1 MDNISASSIVALFET
16 SKKERESFVF
26 QVISNALDGNVDI
39 MKLHKQVKAMEEIV
53 KEITSDKAYR
63 KALLEQAMLH
73 GKSFSFLGDEWTVKE
88 TGVQYDYDNCN
99 DPLVAQMH
107 QELEQLQQEIKSRES
122 WLKALPAEGMVIVD
136 EETGETYK
144 VYPPLKKSTTSVTI
158 KLT

>member
-1 MDNISASSIVALFET
+1 MAEMVNRPNPPPPQPPS
-16 SKKERESFVF
+16 
-26 QVISNALDGNVDI
+26 
-39 MKLHKQVKAMEEIV
+39 
-53 KEITSDKAYR
+53 
-63 KALLEQAMLH
+63 LLEQAMLH